1 MQWWGWMV
9 IGALLLATEMFVV
22 DAQFYLVF
30 LGVAAAVVGLAGLIG
45 LALPEWLQWLAFA
58 FLSVMAMMGFR
69 QRIYQKFRRAPGR
82 MDEPLRTGGRVTLS
96 TRLEPGESTRVDYRG
111 STWTARNIDREAL
124 IDEVEIVH
132 IEGLTLHVR
141 RLGS

>member
-30 LGVAAAVVGLAGLIG
+30 LGVAATVVGLAGLVG

-58 FLSVMAMMGFR
+58 FLSIVATVGFR
-69 QRIYQKFRRAPGR
+69 QRIYQKFRGTPGHV
-82 MDEPLRTGGRVTLS
+82 DEPMRPGGRVTLS
-96 TRLEPGESTRVDYRG
+96 APLPPGESTRVEYRG
-111 STWTARNIDREAL
+111 STWTARNVDHQAL
-124 IDEVEIVH
+124 MDEVQIVH

-141 RLGS
+141 RLDS